1 MTTKVFKS
9 YKFRIYPDVTQQ
21 QLLSQT
27 FGCVRLIWNELV
39 ANFNSYGSDAFV
51 DRLSEKQ
58 VKDKYEFMSG
68 VSAASLQQKRMDFSE
83 TKRQYF
89 NKKRKTLLGRMRFKK
104 KGVSNDSY
112 RLPNQ
117 KFSLNQENSTIR
129 LEKIGYVP
137 VILDRAIPEDAEYRS
152 VTVSRSK
159 SNKYYVSVLVKTNAH
174 LLPLTGK
181 SVGIDLGLKDL
192 LVCSNG
198 DVVNNPRWFRE
209 SQSNL
214 ARAQRHLSRKQK
226 GSNRYQRQKVKVARV
241 YESISNRRKHLLH
254 CISTA
259 LVHEFDV
266 IAMEDLNIAGMKRST
281 LGKSV
286 SDASWSEFV
295 RQLKYKCEWYGKS
308 FVQIDR
314 YFPSS
319 KTCSTCG
326 EKQEKMPLHVREW
339 ECDACGTHHDRDLNA
354 ATNILLKGYSDL
366 TGLSLSKTSAELVD
380 NKRGVDVRL
389 DWVIDPTIAAA
400 VKRSDK
406 FIDLSL
412 L

>member
-1 MTTKVFKS
+1 MTTNVFKS
-9 YKFRIYPDVTQQ
+9 YKFRIYPDIAQK

-27 FGCVRLIWNELV
+27 FGCVRLVWNELV
-39 ANFNSYGSDAFV
+39 ANFNLYGSDEFV

-58 VKDKYEFMSG
+58 VKEKYEFMSE

-83 TKRQYF
+83 TKSQYF
-89 NKKRKTLLGRMRFKK
+89 NKKRKVSLGRMRFKK

-117 KFSLNQENSTIR
+117 KFSLDQERSTIR
-129 LEKIGYVP
+129 LEKIGHVP
-137 VILDRAIPEDAEYRS
+137 VILDRAIPVDAEYRS

-159 SNKYYVSVLVKTNAH
+159 SNKYYVSILVKTNAH

-209 SQSNL
+209 SQSKL
-214 ARAQRHLSRKQK
+214 SQAQRHLSRKQK

-241 YESISNRRKHLLH
+241 HESIANKRKHLLH

-259 LVHEFDV
+259 LVREFDV
-266 IAMEDLNIAGMKRST
+266 ISMEDLNIAGMKRST

-295 RQLKYKCEWYGKS
+295 RQLKYKCAWYGKS

-339 ECDACGTHHDRDLNA
+339 ECDTCGTHHDRDLNA

-389 DWVIDPTIAAA
+389 GWVIDPTIAAA
-400 VKRSDK
+400 AKRSDK
-406 FIDLSL
+406 FIDLS
-412 L
+412 